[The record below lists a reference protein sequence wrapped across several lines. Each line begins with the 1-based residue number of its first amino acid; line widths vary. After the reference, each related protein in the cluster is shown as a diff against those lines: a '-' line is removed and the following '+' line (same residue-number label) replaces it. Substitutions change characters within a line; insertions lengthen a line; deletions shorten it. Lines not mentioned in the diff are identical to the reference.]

1 MTEHNKLTII
11 GIIFKVLLLASII
24 AVLIYGFMQ
33 ITGLKRRVTTAEN
46 RLNESGIATVDQN
59 TDQSQDPTFKL
70 INTKTTKV
78 KVDNFNPNN
87 KDQTNTYIDKTVIA
101 YTIEITNNSNFSYE
115 IDTYSIRAKTDSG
128 LLAQTA
134 PVSPDVTSNQQLSLA
149 PGGKSTITLYYL
161 PIKDQPF
168 TSLFNTMTQKEIKS
182 QAKVDN
188 QHSTQICT

>member
-101 YTIEITNNSNFSYE
+101 YTIEITNNSNYSYD
-115 IDTYSIRAKTDSG
+115 IDTYNIRAKTDSG

-134 PVSPDVTSNQQLSLA
+134 PVSPDVISNQQLSLA

-168 TSLFNTMTQKEIKS
+168 TSLYNTMTQKEIKS
-182 QAKVDN
+182 
-188 QHSTQICT
+188 